1 MKEEID
7 KILEQIEIEI
17 SEVDF
22 YTVPPYT
29 DGWRICFPF
38 FGKSAKRNQEL
49 GSIIRNK
56 YYLCNTN

>member
-29 DGWRICFPF
+29 DGRRTCFPF
-38 FGKSAKRNQEL
+38 FGKSAKRN
-49 GSIIRNK
+49 
-56 YYLCNTN
+56 

>member
-29 DGWRICFPF
+29 DGWRTCFPF
-38 FGKSAKRNQEL
+38 FWKICKKKLEIWRYNQEQML
-49 GSIIRNK
+49 SLQN
-56 YYLCNTN
+56 

>member
-7 KILEQIEIEI
+7 KILGQIEIEI

-29 DGWRICFPF
+29 DGWRTCFPL
-38 FGKSAKRNQEL
+38 FGKPAKRN
-49 GSIIRNK
+49 
-56 YYLCNTN
+56 